1 MGVNAF
7 SIPFS
12 MKKSDKVPGGFRR
25 LAGISRLSLVMTRPH
40 GALVTDSAASGTAL
54 ATGEV
59 TRRGMISQD
68 PEGRSR
74 ETLMERARKGGFL
87 TGIITDTRI
96 THATPAVFYSH
107 IHDRN
112 REGEIALQLVKGGP
126 DLFLGGGAAYFIP
139 QGTRLEDAVPGRRW
153 KGTSRRKDKRNL
165 LDELTRRGRNLVF
178 TGKELKQAAGLPLGG
193 FFASS
198 HLPYAADRQGERD
211 VPGLDEMTARALDLM
226 ADTGR
231 PFFLVIECGRIDH
244 AAHANDMGTLV
255 HAMAEMDRVLM
266 VLAPLVEQNTGNLA
280 LVVTS
285 DHETGGPVITSFRG
299 KEPVETA
306 LPDGRRVREWE
317 RSPHPADLEKYLDQE
332 ASREEILKGS
342 GSPDELYENFRETM
356 PYPLTRQEAQKVYEL
371 WKNRN
376 R

>member
-1 MGVNAF
+1 
-7 SIPFS
+7 
-12 MKKSDKVPGGFRR
+12 
-25 LAGISRLSLVMTRPH
+25 
-40 GALVTDSAASGTAL
+40 
-54 ATGEV
+54 
-59 TRRGMISQD
+59 
-68 PEGRSR
+68 
-74 ETLMERARKGGFL
+74 
-87 TGIITDTRI
+87 
-96 THATPAVFYSH
+96 
-107 IHDRN
+107 
-112 REGEIALQLVKGGP
+112 
-126 DLFLGGGAAYFIP
+126 
-139 QGTRLEDAVPGRRW
+139 
-153 KGTSRRKDKRNL
+153 
-165 LDELTRRGRNLVF
+165 
-178 TGKELKQAAGLPLGG
+178 
-193 FFASS
+193 
-198 HLPYAADRQGERD
+198 
-211 VPGLDEMTARALDLM
+211 MTARALDLM